1 MKSNLSTKE
10 IQEALA
16 RLEKAKAER
25 TNAQRRLSR
34 AKDAVDKATKEVAE
48 NEEEFK
54 AASNHLDQAVRRGI
68 AAAMK
73 KGGSDT
79 SVKLAEIIAQSLGG
93 TTQEDEDPAP
103 APAASPQKTGEA
115 VERKE
120 AAAPAVPENHA
131 SQTADADDSSDAD
144 DASEDG
150 DGADGDAGMVPVAAA
165 GAQSDL
171 LNDAA

>member
-10 IQEALA
+10 IQEALV

-34 AKDAVDKATKEVAE
+34 AKDAVDKATREVAE

-54 AASNHLDQAVRRGI
+54 SASNHLDQAVRRGI

-93 TTQEDEDPAP
+93 SADADEDPAP
-103 APAASPQKTGEA
+103 ASNAQKSAETEDRRPAGASPAPESPHLQNKDADVVSEDGEGSGP
-115 VERKE
+115 VENDTRQ
-120 AAAPAVPENHA
+120 APAV
-131 SQTADADDSSDAD
+131 
-144 DASEDG
+144 
-150 DGADGDAGMVPVAAA
+150 